1 MQRRRLEF
9 TEVHSYS
16 GADSGIGVPTVL
28 RCGRNTVDLV
38 ATLDTG
44 ASHCLF
50 EQAYA
55 LQLELDVASGIRK
68 RFRTANS
75 SFEAFGHEV
84 SVEVF
89 GIVTWSLVYFF
100 GDPSISKNVLG
111 RNGWL
116 DRVRLGVVDH
126 DCMLYLAGYDHEVD

>member
-1 MQRRRLEF
+1 MQRPRLEF
-9 TEVHSYS
+9 TEVRPYS

-28 RCGRNTVDLV
+28 RSGSNTVDLV

-44 ASHCLF
+44 SSHCLF
-50 EQAYA
+50 EHAYA
-55 LQLELDVASGIRK
+55 RQLDLDVPGGVPK

-75 SFEAFGHEV
+75 TFEAFGHEV

-100 GDPSISKNVLG
+100 ADP
-111 RNGWL
+111 
-116 DRVRLGVVDH
+116 
-126 DCMLYLAGYDHEVD
+126 

>member
-1 MQRRRLEF
+1 
-9 TEVHSYS
+9 
-16 GADSGIGVPTVL
+16 
-28 RCGRNTVDLV
+28 V

-50 EQAYA
+50 EHAYA
-55 LQLELDVASGIRK
+55 RQLDLNVPGGIRK

-75 SFEAFGHEV
+75 SFEAFGHKV

-89 GIVTWSLVYFF
+89 GIVTCSLVYFF

-116 DRVRLGVVDH
+116 NRVRLGVVDH
-126 DCMLYLAGYDHEVD
+126 DCMLYLAAYDQEVD

>member
-1 MQRRRLEF
+1 MARRLEF
-9 TEVHSYS
+9 THVHSYATRDTGIAVPIALRS
-16 GADSGIGVPTVL
+16 GAIV
-28 RCGRNTVDLV
+28 VDLV

-50 EQAYA
+50 ESAYA
-55 LQLELDVASGIRK
+55 KELELDLTSGVLK

-84 SVEVF
+84 HIDAF
-89 GIVTWSLVYFF
+89 GILTYSLVYFF
-100 GDPSISKNVLG
+100 AEASIIKNVLG
-111 RNGWL
+111 RSGWL

-126 DCMLYLAGYDHEVD
+126 DCTLYLAAHDHASE